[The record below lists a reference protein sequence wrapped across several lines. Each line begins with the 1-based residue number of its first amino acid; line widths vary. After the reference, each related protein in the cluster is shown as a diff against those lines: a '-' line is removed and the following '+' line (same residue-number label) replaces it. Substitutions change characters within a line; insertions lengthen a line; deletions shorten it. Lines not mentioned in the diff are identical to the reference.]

1 VARRGSR
8 LVRKG
13 DGGSVWRSSPAC
25 QCSGAWGA
33 LQATLTGLK
42 GRAGGGG
49 PHRGSSRAARVCRGV
64 NVDGGRRRR
73 NGVGEETMWWCSEPA
88 DPPNRSVRVLRRFQG
103 GSERS
108 GIAGGE
114 KSGRRAD
121 IPAATSGT
129 IPAAAGAVVEDGGR
143 EVDPGARGELLR
155 GFSEAEA
162 WPGCW
167 TTAAQ
172 SYGVAE
178 QGGQR

>member
-1 VARRGSR
+1 MI
-8 LVRKG
+8 
-13 DGGSVWRSSPAC
+13 
-25 QCSGAWGA
+25 
-33 LQATLTGLK
+33 
-42 GRAGGGG
+42 
-49 PHRGSSRAARVCRGV
+49 

-121 IPAATSGT
+121 IPAATSGM
-129 IPAAAGAVVEDGGR
+129 IPAAAGVVVEDGGR
-143 EVDPGARGELLR
+143 EVAPGAWAELLL
-155 GFSEAEA
+155 GLSGAVA

-167 TTAAQ
+167 TAVAQ
-172 SYGVAE
+172 SYGTAE
-178 QGGQR
+178 QGERAKLGLEAAARVGRYGAQGVAERVKGGEAGDLGVRAGIDALHWLEH